1 MSTFFAFPGH
11 SGFAVGWRRRPFIQQ
26 ALLLQRTPEIIR
38 DRRGNPLQAVFQL
51 RYRAG
56 AGNNRGHRRVSQ
68 DKLQR
73 GRWQTDVIIAA
84 DVFNFADFLQNRR
97 AGRALVIFRV
107 LTRPG
112 RQYPSVES
120 PANHH
125 RRITLFA
132 QRQERF

>member
-97 AGRALVIFRV
+97 AGRAAEYSRRAGVGAVIHHAG
-107 LTRPG
+107 LSG
-112 RQYPSVES
+112 RGSHWTVAAS
-120 PANHH
+120 S
-125 RRITLFA
+125 
-132 QRQERF
+132 